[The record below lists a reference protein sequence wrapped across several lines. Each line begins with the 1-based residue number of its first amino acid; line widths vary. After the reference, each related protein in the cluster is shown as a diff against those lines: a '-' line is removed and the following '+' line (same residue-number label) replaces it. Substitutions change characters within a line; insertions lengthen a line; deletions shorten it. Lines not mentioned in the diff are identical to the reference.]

1 MWKFSG
7 LKAIC
12 YDSTAQLNSGAV
24 ISRVQ
29 TVRLSIIRNN
39 HCYAICTLA
48 FAILLL
54 YIQLMC
60 ILKPN
65 FTTSPK
71 KGDGCIF
78 E

>member
-1 MWKFSG
+1 MEECESSHG

-29 TVRLSIIRNN
+29 TFRLSIIRNN
-39 HCYAICTLA
+39 HCYAIC
-48 FAILLL
+48 ILLL
-54 YIQLMC
+54 CIQLMC